1 MHLRWELGKWKG
13 KNRSDGS
20 GDNSPRI
27 SRFSYDSVRLADT
40 VVCDYCMLF
49 LVLKDDHA
57 IVVGTS
63 VASLRL
69 VTGLVLTHSNGIAW
83 IPSLPSNTC
92 ICRDLSG
99 SCLGLLVKTD
109 RWSHLQGESNPG
121 VAAHRESVKQTR
133 LQLQA
138 R

>member
-1 MHLRWELGKWKG
+1 MHLTWELGKWRG

-20 GDNSPRI
+20 GDNSLRI

-40 VVCDYCMLF
+40 VVCDYCLLF

-69 VTGLVLTHSNGIAW
+69 VTALVLTQSNGIAW

-92 ICRDLSG
+92 ICRDLPG

-109 RWSHLQGESNPG
+109 R
-121 VAAHRESVKQTR
+121 
-133 LQLQA
+133 
-138 R
+138 

>member
-1 MHLRWELGKWKG
+1 MAVETT
-13 KNRSDGS
+13 
-20 GDNSPRI
+20 
-27 SRFSYDSVRLADT
+27 RFEYQDSANDSVRLADT

-69 VTGLVLTHSNGIAW
+69 VVTALVLTQSNGIAW
-83 IPSLPSNTC
+83 VPSLPSNTC

-99 SCLGLLVKTD
+99 TCLGLLVKTD
-109 RWSHLQGESNPG
+109 RWSHLEGESNPG
-121 VAAHRESVKQTR
+121 VTAYGESVKQTG